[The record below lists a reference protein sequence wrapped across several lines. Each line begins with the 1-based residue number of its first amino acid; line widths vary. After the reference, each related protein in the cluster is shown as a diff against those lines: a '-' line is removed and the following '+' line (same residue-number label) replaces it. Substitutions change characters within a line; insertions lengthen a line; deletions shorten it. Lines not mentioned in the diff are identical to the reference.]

1 VYRTPPVTHDFGLGS
16 SYFAG
21 MSSADAAHD
30 DDDPDLGLDLDT
42 MANVLSQL
50 EDAPDLTQP
59 S

>member
-1 VYRTPPVTHDFGLGS
+1 VAHDFGLGS